1 MWGRTKEKGTHEL
14 MRRIRKTEDGSGKN
28 REQERET
35 MDKNTLCYCI
45 PNLQKLVH
53 QVPLCGKVLASL

>member
-1 MWGRTKEKGTHEL
+1 MGGRTKEKGTHEL
-14 MRRIRKTEDGSGKN
+14 TRRIRKTEMAQKK

-35 MDKNTLCYCI
+35 IDKNTLCYCI